1 MSKGWKYLWLR
12 DVGAISAPAA
22 RTVRCASESGAAAG
36 SRCSVGRGPRTADR
50 RPPTMSTQQILFQDQ
65 VRPRPRRER
74 ASGARPV
81 HALGFEATLL
91 TQPAASPRSLRSRT
105 RARNLTKVRGPRAR
119 GLWTRAMPDLGASPP
134 ACLHTVTRLQCRLTE
149 EGYDMHLDLDVNTDL
164 WPLEL
169 GERFTFALASTLS
182 LDGAPDAGA
191 HTRHGKHRT
200 ATARMQVALAAYG
213 TH

>member
-1 MSKGWKYLWLR
+1 MFSGWFNAWKYS
-12 DVGAISAPAA
+12 DVGAISAPA
-22 RTVRCASESGAAAG
+22 RTVRDESGAAAG

-74 ASGARPV
+74 ASGARPA

-119 GLWTRAMPDLGASPP
+119 GLWTRAMPDL
-134 ACLHTVTRLQCRLTE
+134 VRLTTCPRL
-149 EGYDMHLDLDVNTDL
+149 HSHT
-164 WPLEL
+164 
-169 GERFTFALASTLS
+169 LAMPADRGRLRH
-182 LDGAPDAGA
+182 AP
-191 HTRHGKHRT
+191 RPRREHGL
-200 ATARMQVALAAYG
+200 VAA
-213 TH
+213 